1 MILFVWTYMSLAM
14 LLNYNKITSR
24 SMRDVAPIA
33 VTAPIAI
40 VGILDALLLNGN
52 NVSISY

>member
-1 MILFVWTYMSLAM
+1 MSLAM